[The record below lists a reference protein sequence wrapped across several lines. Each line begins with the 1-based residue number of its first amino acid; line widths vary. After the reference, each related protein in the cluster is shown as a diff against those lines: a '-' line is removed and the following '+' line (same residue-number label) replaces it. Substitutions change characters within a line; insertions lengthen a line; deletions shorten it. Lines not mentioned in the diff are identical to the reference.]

1 MVIFYFIL
9 YVDVNHWLPQTW
21 HAFFKCFFFW
31 SVCLMNFIFLKL
43 KTVSVH
49 TTLTTG
55 FSAAVNRWQLLGFN
69 FYLQCWKWFSFLS
82 DIYPVR
88 CCSSMLYGCFTTRLP
103 LKKKKTKWAKC
114 LCKKIFLN
122 RVVGSRCRCWKG
134 ATWMLVHADPSSLWT
149 TFTLPHLIPK
159 VLHCL

>member
-1 MVIFYFIL
+1 MVVFYFIL

-69 FYLQCWKWFSFLS
+69 FYLQCWKWYSFFIWCLS
-82 DIYPVR
+82 CQMLFIDVVR
-88 CCSSMLYGCFTTRLP
+88 LLYNQIAF
-103 LKKKKTKWAKC
+103 KKKTKWAKC